1 MEERRVDAAWRKIKP
16 QELDLRGQFDA
27 VFQTHFRFASA
38 HVRDIWNEWSARV
51 SARDSTLANRSE
63 ERRVGKEGRYGRGPR
78 RYKEKEEGG
87 RRRVAK
93 DVARGQTANE

>member
-38 HVRDIWNEWSARV
+38 HVRDIWNEWFARV
-51 SARDSTLANRSE
+51 SARDSTLANRLTHE
-63 ERRVGKEGRYGRGPR
+63 IHIL
-78 RYKEKEEGG
+78 
-87 RRRVAK
+87 VAAAFQEHK
-93 DVARGQTANE
+93 NKLLRTHDITVTWVAFVSASDPF